1 MSKAQ
6 KKKGYKATKAF
17 KSFMPNKGLLTQAQ
31 HKALTQGQSDELKN
45 VPEKQMNYLLA
56 NNLIQQV

>member
-45 VPEKQMNYLLA
+45 VPNILFA
-56 NNLIQQV
+56 